1 VEDAPVQRQQ
11 QVPGG
16 RRRIRLVLAA
26 IVVAA
31 AAAAVGQ
38 TIANLSQQRTS
49 EPAALASS
57 ILPLGAGQG
66 GPGPVLTNT
75 GVAWV
80 QVGGDIYRS
89 ADAGAYW
96 RLVLAEPAGEA
107 QTCGCAGGAYFLGAE
122 RAWVPV
128 SDETPSFTF
137 VVDRVLFTTDGGRTW
152 RSSSPLPGLPPS
164 STVPLLGL
172 SLSFVNDRVGYALAS
187 GSQADSKGGE
197 PLTSL
202 LWRTVDGGRSW
213 RAVNSASLPLA
224 GLLGD
229 SGLIEQSPT
238 RCGYDGELT
247 VSFVSAAEGF
257 ISAGA
262 CTAEPPGLWQ
272 SIDGGRDWR
281 PVPLVAPRGG
291 WPGRGVP
298 EAGLPVVTAGG
309 TTSVG
314 VTTDNGEV
322 VVERRSQQGSFEVAG
337 VLSTGELGRPAG
349 PAILDSEHIVVP
361 ASDGLWR
368 SDDGGK
374 TWRLEVEPFDFAA
387 LAAMSFAPSAS
398 ATGVSRRMG
407 LVATAGAD
415 DASTGV
421 LTSAPAG
428 PLVLRSTD
436 DGLHWQTAGRV
447 AAPPGTATAY
457 SEVDFA
463 DSRTGYL
470 GGVDGVASSNDG
482 GRSWRTEWS
491 GGLPVISL
499 VLDSAGLVALTS
511 DEVLVRDSNGR
522 WDAGTEPAAGALSSV
537 ALAAP
542 GALYGAVC
550 AREPY
555 ARSTGGDLVVSSDAG
570 HSWRTVALPPRVGG
584 CPEITT
590 GQPAGGVEP
599 QSPNQ
604 PLASLVC
611 IATPHVLYAIG
622 TVPVPRT
629 FPYPL
634 DGGFVP
640 AELWRS
646 DDGGRSWRPDGYAGA
661 SLVACTPA
669 EVWSLTRIGPPG
681 MGAET
686 ALFRTSGTATGRCLV
701 ERSPISLPAS
711 AGPCS
716 SMVEE
721 AGYWQSLVSMR
732 SGNGAL
738 LGSCLDI
745 CDDPGHTE
753 LVATSDGR
761 YWVGGPPVRGVGDGA
776 VAASFLSPRTG
787 FLLGPE
793 MGRSASRVPIP
804 PSSSSPT
811 LLESTSDAGHSWRRL
826 ATFPQP

>member
-1 VEDAPVQRQQ
+1 
-11 QVPGG
+11 
-16 RRRIRLVLAA
+16 
-26 IVVAA
+26 
-31 AAAAVGQ
+31 
-38 TIANLSQQRTS
+38 
-49 EPAALASS
+49 
-57 ILPLGAGQG
+57 
-66 GPGPVLTNT
+66 VLTNT

-89 ADAGAYW
+89 ADAGAHW
-96 RLVLAEPAGEA
+96 RLVLAEPTGEA

-122 RAWVPV
+122 RAWAPV
-128 SDETPSFTF
+128 SDETPSFTY

-152 RSSSPLPGLPPS
+152 RSSSPLPGLPPP

-172 SLSFVNDRVGYALAS
+172 SLSFVNYQVGFALAS
-187 GSQADSKGGE
+187 GSQSDSKGGE

-202 LWRTVDGGRSW
+202 LWRTVDGGRHW

-224 GLLGD
+224 GLIGD
-229 SGLIEQSPT
+229 SSLIDQSPA

-247 VSFVSAAEGF
+247 VSFVSAADGF

-262 CTAEPPGLWQ
+262 CSASPPGLWQ
-272 SIDGGRDWR
+272 SIDGGRDWT
-281 PVPLVAPRGG
+281 PAPLMAPPGG
-291 WPGRGVP
+291 WPTTAVP
-298 EAGLPVVTAGG
+298 EAGLPVVTTEG
-309 TTSVG
+309 TTIVG
-314 VTTDNGEV
+314 VTTDSGEV
-322 VVERRSQQGSFEVAG
+322 VVERRSHQGSFEVAG

-361 ASDGLWR
+361 ASDGLWK

-374 TWRLEVEPFDFAA
+374 TWRLDLEPLDLAA
-387 LAAMSFAPSAS
+387 LAGMSFAPSAS
-398 ATGVSRRMG
+398 PKGVSRRIG

-415 DASTGV
+415 DANTGV
-421 LTSAPAG
+421 LAAAAG

-436 DGLHWQTAGRV
+436 GGLHWQTAGRV
-447 AAPPGTATAY
+447 AAPEGTATAY

-463 DSRTGYL
+463 DSLTGYL

-482 GRSWRTEWS
+482 GTSWRTEWS
-491 GGLPVISL
+491 GGLPVTSL

-511 DEVLVRDSNGR
+511 DELVVRDSNGR

-537 ALAAP
+537 ALAGP
-542 GALYGAVC
+542 VALYGAVC

-555 ARSTGGDLVVSSDAG
+555 ARFTEGELVASSDAG
-570 HSWRTVALPPRVGG
+570 DSWRTVALPPRVEG
-584 CPEITT
+584 CPEVTA
-590 GQPAGGVEP
+590 GQPAGGVEE
-599 QSPNQ
+599 QNSNQ
-604 PLASLVC
+604 PLANLVC
-611 IATPHVLYAIG
+611 IATPQVLYAIG
-622 TVPVPRT
+622 AAPVPRT

-634 DGGFVP
+634 DNGFVP

-646 DDGGRSWRPDGYAGA
+646 DDGGRSWHPDGYAGA

-686 ALFRTSGTATGRCLV
+686 ALFRTPGTATGRCLV
-701 ERSPISLPAS
+701 ERPPTSLPAS

-716 SMVEE
+716 GMMEE

-738 LGSCLDI
+738 LGSCFDI

-753 LVATSDGR
+753 LVTTSDGKH
-761 YWVGGPPVRGVGDGA
+761 WVSSPPVRGVGDGA
-776 VAASFLSPRTG
+776 VAASFLSPRAG

-793 MGRSASRVPIP
+793 VGRSSSGVPIP

-811 LLESTSDAGHSWRRL
+811 VLESTSDAGHSWRRL